1 MMKRALISVS
11 DKTGIDK
18 LAQVLVD
25 AGYEILSTSGTA
37 AFLERA
43 GIGVIE
49 ISDYIGFTETPDGP
63 VKTLHTKL
71 YTDIL
76 GRPAGIQIVVVNLY
90 PFEQKMQEGLTL
102 AEMIE
107 FIDIGGVT
115 LLRGSAKNFEYVTVV
130 SSPAQYDELI
140 EEIKANSEP
149 SPELRARF
157 ARAAFQRTAIYDA
170 AVTSY
175 LSETPSVGI
184 AVTPTAVGLY
194 ANSPMSLKYGENPHQ
209 KGTHYQFP
217 LSDFRFKELLGHPLS
232 YNNLTDLEG
241 AILTVQE
248 FEQPAAVIVKHANP
262 SGVAEQRGDES
273 YAETFARAYNAD
285 SLSAWGGVIA
295 LNRPLTEELV
305 KFLSGK
311 FFWVLA
317 TPEVPES
324 LMPLFDKKKKLSLVT
339 YSGRMPDITIRS
351 TLGGVL
357 VQDRDTQ
364 IEAPDQWK
372 VATKRAPTEEEK
384 AALLFAWKVAKHTR
398 SNSVVITGKDVSLG
412 IGGGLPNRV
421 DSARRAL
428 RLASEKDYDG
438 VRVCASDGLFPF
450 SDSIETLKGSGVT
463 AVIQPGGAMRD
474 EEVIAAADAQDIA
487 MVFTGVRHFAHW

>member
-1 MMKRALISVS
+1 MKKALISVS

-18 LAQVLVD
+18 LARVLVD
-25 AGYEILSTSGTA
+25 SGYEILSTLGTA

-49 ISDYIGFTETPDGP
+49 ISDYTGFTQTQDGR

-90 PFEQKMQEGLTL
+90 PFEQKMKESLSL
-102 AEMIE
+102 EEMIE

-115 LLRGSAKNFEYVTVV
+115 LLRGAAKNFAYVTVV
-130 SSPAQYDELI
+130 SSPDQYDELI
-140 EEIKANSEP
+140 SEIKTNTETSA
-149 SPELRARF
+149 ELRARF

-175 LSETPSVGI
+175 LSESSSVGI
-184 AVTPTAVGLY
+184 ASTHWAVGLY
-194 ANSPMSLKYGENPHQ
+194 ANDPMELKYGENPHQ
-209 KGTHYQFP
+209 KGTYYRYP
-217 LSDFRFKELLGHPLS
+217 LADLKFKELLGHPIS
-232 YNNLTDLEG
+232 YNNLMDLEA

-248 FEQPAAVIVKHANP
+248 FERPVAVITKHANP
-262 SGVAEQRGDES
+262 CGVAEQRQGED

-295 LNRPLTEELV
+295 LNRPLTEGVV

-311 FFWVLA
+311 FVEVMA
-317 TPEVPES
+317 ASHVPEE
-324 LMPLFDKKKKLSLVT
+324 LMPLFAKKRKLRLVQ
-339 YSGRMPDITIRS
+339 YSGKMPDVTIRS

-357 VQDRDTQ
+357 VQDRDES
-364 IEAPDQWK
+364 IETPDQWK
-372 VATKRAPTEEEK
+372 VVTKRTPTDEEK

-428 RLASEKDYDG
+428 RLAAEQKYEG

-450 SDSIETLKGSGVT
+450 ADSIQELKGSGVT

-474 EEVIAAADAQDIA
+474 EEVIAAADAENLV